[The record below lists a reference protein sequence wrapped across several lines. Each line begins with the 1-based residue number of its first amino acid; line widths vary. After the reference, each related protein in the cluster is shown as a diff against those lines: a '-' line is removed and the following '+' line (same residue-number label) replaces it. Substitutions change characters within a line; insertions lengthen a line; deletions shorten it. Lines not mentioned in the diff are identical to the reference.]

1 MTSCASGAVAPLAT
15 RDMPS
20 SRVAY
25 VAGLVAE
32 DDSASGA
39 VICLDI
45 DLVILEDDRRATES
59 EKGDGLLDS
68 RSLL

>member
-1 MTSCASGAVAPLAT
+1 
-15 RDMPS
+15 MPS

-68 RSLL
+68 RSLW